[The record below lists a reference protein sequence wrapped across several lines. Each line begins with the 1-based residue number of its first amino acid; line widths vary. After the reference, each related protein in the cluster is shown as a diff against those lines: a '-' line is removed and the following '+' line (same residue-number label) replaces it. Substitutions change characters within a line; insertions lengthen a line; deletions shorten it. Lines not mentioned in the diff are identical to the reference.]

1 VAEHDRDSSSVPS
14 KTTKIW
20 LAKRAA
26 FALLARMISANA
38 SPVVLLYVACVM
50 A

>member
-1 VAEHDRDSSSVPS
+1 M
-14 KTTKIW
+14 KIW

-38 SPVVLLYVACVM
+38 TSVVLLYVVCVGL
-50 A
+50 AS